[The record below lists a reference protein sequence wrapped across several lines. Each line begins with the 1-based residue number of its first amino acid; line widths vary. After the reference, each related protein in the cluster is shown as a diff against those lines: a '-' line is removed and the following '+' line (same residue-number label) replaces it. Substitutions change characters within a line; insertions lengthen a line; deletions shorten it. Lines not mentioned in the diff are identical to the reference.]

1 MSSFTDLYSV
11 KPFKTQWRVY
21 VKILKVWKQYLN
33 GVETLEMVVVDEKNQ
48 TMHVTLKKEFI
59 KKNENLLE
67 EGASRI
73 ITNFQVAHNGGKF
86 RTSPHVYKI
95 LFASTTSVKPTDE
108 MDPRILGFKFVKFS
122 DIHEGKMNPD
132 FLIDA
137 VGQIVSIGDVEIL
150 NVGKRQTKRLSM
162 EIRDTENVR
171 LNCVLWGQFAEN
183 LESVAQHANDAV
195 IVAVLRFGKLK
206 LYQGVW
212 SVGNCYNC
220 SMVITDPVFP
230 ESLAFKERLPKD
242 GLILTYT
249 HPNQL
254 TIVNSVSVRDDFF
267 LHSHR
272 RTISEIIAASEV
284 VKCVTMATIMSIDTE
299 FGWYYMSCGACS
311 KKVLPHDMD
320 YLKELYPGKTFKKK
334 LWQCKKCNEDVENV
348 YPSFMLTFRVMNNTG
363 ETKFLLFDQEAK
375 EVVNQTAAQLTQ
387 SVNEVQDP
395 DVLPLALSNICGKT
409 FLFKIAIASSNVVF
423 NSDSYKVISIITQS
437 DVVKEFSE
445 ISTPQSTPSIKIE
458 EKAHNA
464 LDEKIPLMIMD
475 DDDAEITPTSKRKSN
490 EKLEVI
496 KDTDEYS
503 AAKKKCKDEKAVQTN
518 PSTLPLKTVKTEKP

>member
-1 MSSFTDLYSV
+1 MSSFIDLYSV

-21 VKILKVWKQYLN
+21 VKILKVWKPYLN

-86 RTSPHVYKI
+86 RISPHVYKI
-95 LFASTTSVKPTDE
+95 LFASTTSVKPAE
-108 MDPRILGFKFVKFS
+108 AMDPRILGFKFVKFS

-137 VGQIVSIGDVEIL
+137 IGQIVSIGDVEIL

-162 EIRDTENVR
+162 EIRDTEDVR
-171 LNCVLWGQFAEN
+171 LNCVIWGQFAEN
-183 LESVAQHANDAV
+183 LESVAQHANDAM
-195 IVAVLRFGKLK
+195 IVAVLRFEKLK

-212 SVGNCYNC
+212 SVSNCYNC

-230 ESLAFKERLPKD
+230 ESLAFKERLSKY
-242 GLILTYT
+242 GLTLTYT

-267 LHSHR
+267 LHSPR

-284 VKCVTMATIMSIDTE
+284 VKCVTMATIMSIDTK
-299 FGWYYMSCGACS
+299 FGWYYMSCGACA
-311 KKVLPHDMD
+311 KK
-320 YLKELYPGKTFKKK
+320 
-334 LWQCKKCNEDVENV
+334 CKKCNEDVENV
-348 YPSFMLTFRVMNNTG
+348 YPSFMLTFRVMDNTG

-387 SVNEVQDP
+387 SVNEIQDP
-395 DVLPLALSNICGKT
+395 NVLPLALSNICGKT
-409 FLFKIAIASSNVVF
+409 FLFKIAIASSNIVF
-423 NSDSYKVISIITQS
+423 NSHTYKVISIITQS
-437 DVVKEFSE
+437 DVVKEFSK

-458 EKAHNA
+458 EKAHNT
-464 LDEKIPLMIMD
+464 LDGKVPLMIMD

-490 EKLEVI
+490 EKMEVI
-496 KDTDEYS
+496 KDIDEYS
-503 AAKKKCKDEKAVQTN
+503 AAKKKCKDEKTVETN
-518 PSTLPLKTVKTEKP
+518 PSTVPLKTVKTEKP

>member
-95 LFASTTSVKPTDE
+95 LFASTTSVKPAEE

-122 DIHEGKMNPD
+122 DESKMNPD

-137 VGQIVSIGDVEIL
+137 IGKIVSIGDVEIL

-162 EIRDTENVR
+162 EIRDTD
-171 LNCVLWGQFAEN
+171 
-183 LESVAQHANDAV
+183 VAQHANDAV

-242 GLILTYT
+242 GLTLTYT

-267 LHSHR
+267 LHSPR
-272 RTISEIIAASEV
+272 RTISEIIAASE
-284 VKCVTMATIMSIDTE
+284 
-299 FGWYYMSCGACS
+299 
-311 KKVLPHDMD
+311 VLPHDMD
-320 YLKELYPGKTFKKK
+320 YLKELYPRKIFKKQ

-348 YPSFMLTFRVMNNTG
+348 YPSFMLTFRVMDNTG

-387 SVNEVQDP
+387 SVNEIQDP

-423 NSDSYKVISIITQS
+423 NSDTYKVISIITQS

-464 LDEKIPLMIMD
+464 LDEKVSLMIMD
-475 DDDAEITPTSKRKSN
+475 DDDAEMPPTSKRKSN

-503 AAKKKCKDEKAVQTN
+503 AAKKKFKDEKTVQTN
-518 PSTLPLKTVKTEKP
+518 QSTLPLKTVKTEKP

>member
-73 ITNFQVAHNGGKF
+73 ITNFQVAHNGE
-86 RTSPHVYKI
+86 
-95 LFASTTSVKPTDE
+95 E

-137 VGQIVSIGDVEIL
+137 IGQIVSIGDMEIL

-162 EIRDTENVR
+162 EIRDTD
-171 LNCVLWGQFAEN
+171 
-183 LESVAQHANDAV
+183 VAQHANDAV

-242 GLILTYT
+242 SLTLTHT

-267 LHSHR
+267 LHSPR

-299 FGWYYMSCGACS
+299 FGWYYMSCGACA
-311 KKVLPHDMD
+311 KKI
-320 YLKELYPGKTFKKK
+320 
-334 LWQCKKCNEDVENV
+334 
-348 YPSFMLTFRVMNNTG
+348 
-363 ETKFLLFDQEAK
+363 
-375 EVVNQTAAQLTQ
+375 
-387 SVNEVQDP
+387 QDP
-395 DVLPLALSNICGKT
+395 NVLPLALSNICGKT
-409 FLFKIAIASSNVVF
+409 FLFKIAIASSNIVF
-423 NSDSYKVISIITQS
+423 NSDTYK
-437 DVVKEFSE
+437 
-445 ISTPQSTPSIKIE
+445 STPSIKIE
-458 EKAHNA
+458 EKAHNT
-464 LDEKIPLMIMD
+464 LDGKVPLMIMD
-475 DDDAEITPTSKRKSN
+475 DDDSEITPTSKRKTN
-490 EKLEVI
+490 EKMEVI

-503 AAKKKCKDEKAVQTN
+503 AAKKKCKDEKTVETN
-518 PSTLPLKTVKTEKP
+518 RSILTLKTVKTEKP

>member
-33 GVETLEMVVVDEKNQ
+33 GIKTLEMVVVDEKNQ

-95 LFASTTSVKPTDE
+95 LFASTTSVKPAEE

-137 VGQIVSIGDVEIL
+137 IGQIVSIGDVEIL

-242 GLILTYT
+242 GLTLTYT

-267 LHSHR
+267 LHSPR
-272 RTISEIIAASEV
+272 RTISEIIAASE
-284 VKCVTMATIMSIDTE
+284 
-299 FGWYYMSCGACS
+299 
-311 KKVLPHDMD
+311 VLPHDMD
-320 YLKELYPGKTFKKK
+320 YLKELYPGKTFKKQ

-348 YPSFMLTFRVMNNTG
+348 YPSFMLTFRVMDNTR

-387 SVNEVQDP
+387 SVNEIQDP
-395 DVLPLALSNICGKT
+395 DILPLTLSNICGKT

-423 NSDSYKVISIITQS
+423 NSDTYKVISIITQS

-464 LDEKIPLMIMD
+464 LDEKVPLMIMD

-503 AAKKKCKDEKAVQTN
+503 AAKKKCKDEKTVQTN
-518 PSTLPLKTVKTEKP
+518 QSTLPLKTVKTEKP

>member
-1 MSSFTDLYSV
+1 MISF
-11 KPFKTQWRVY
+11 
-21 VKILKVWKQYLN
+21 IL
-33 GVETLEMVVVDEKNQ
+33 
-48 TMHVTLKKEFI
+48 
-59 KKNENLLE
+59 
-67 EGASRI
+67 
-73 ITNFQVAHNGGKF
+73 
-86 RTSPHVYKI
+86 
-95 LFASTTSVKPTDE
+95 
-108 MDPRILGFKFVKFS
+108 
-122 DIHEGKMNPD
+122 
-132 FLIDA
+132 DA
-137 VGQIVSIGDVEIL
+137 IGQIVSIGDVKIL

-206 LYQGVW
+206 LYHGVW

-242 GLILTYT
+242 GLTLTYT

-267 LHSHR
+267 LHSPR
-272 RTISEIIAASEV
+272 RTISEIIAASEGIIYYV
-284 VKCVTMATIMSIDTE
+284 VKCVTMATIMSIDTD

-320 YLKELYPGKTFKKK
+320 YLKEL
-334 LWQCKKCNEDVENV
+334 
-348 YPSFMLTFRVMNNTG
+348 FMLTFRVMDNTG

-387 SVNEVQDP
+387 SVNEIQDP

-409 FLFKIAIASSNVVF
+409 FLFQIAIASSNV
-423 NSDSYKVISIITQS
+423 
-437 DVVKEFSE
+437 
-445 ISTPQSTPSIKIE
+445 
-458 EKAHNA
+458 
-464 LDEKIPLMIMD
+464 PLMIMD

-490 EKLEVI
+490 EKLKVI

-503 AAKKKCKDEKAVQTN
+503 AAKKKCKDEKTVQTN
-518 PSTLPLKTVKTEKP
+518 QSTLPLKTVKTEKP

>member
-73 ITNFQVAHNGGKF
+73 IKKFQMAHNGGKF

-95 LFASTTSVKPTDE
+95 LFASTLSVKPAEE

-137 VGQIVSIGDVEIL
+137 IGQIVSIGDVEIL

-162 EIRDTENVR
+162 EIRDTKNVR
-171 LNCVLWGQFAEN
+171 LNSVLWGQFAEN

-220 SMVITDPVFP
+220 SMVFTDPVFR
-230 ESLAFKERLPKD
+230 ESLAFKERLPND
-242 GLILTYT
+242 GLTLTYT

-267 LHSHR
+267 LHSPR
-272 RTISEIIAASEV
+272 RTISEIIAASEIIIYYV
-284 VKCVTMATIMSIDTE
+284 VKCVIMATIMSIDTE
-299 FGWYYMSCGACS
+299 FGWYYMSCGACA

-320 YLKELYPGKTFKKK
+320 YLKELYPRKTFKKQ
-334 LWQCKKCNEDVENV
+334 LWQCKKCNENVENV
-348 YPSFMLTFRVMNNTG
+348 YPSFMLTFRVMDNTG

-387 SVNEVQDP
+387 SVNEV
-395 DVLPLALSNICGKT
+395 
-409 FLFKIAIASSNVVF
+409 
-423 NSDSYKVISIITQS
+423 
-437 DVVKEFSE
+437 
-445 ISTPQSTPSIKIE
+445 
-458 EKAHNA
+458 
-464 LDEKIPLMIMD
+464 PLMIMD
-475 DDDAEITPTSKRKSN
+475 DDDSEITPASKRKSN
-490 EKLEVI
+490 EKMEVI
-496 KDTDEYS
+496 KDTDEFS
-503 AAKKKCKDEKAVQTN
+503 AAKKKCKDEKTVETN
-518 PSTLPLKTVKTEKP
+518 SSILPLKTVKTEKP

>member
-33 GVETLEMVVVDEKNQ
+33 GVETLEMVVVDEK
-48 TMHVTLKKEFI
+48 KEFI

-73 ITNFQVAHNGGKF
+73 ITNFLVAHNGGKF
-86 RTSPHVYKI
+86 RTRPHVYKI
-95 LFASTTSVKPTDE
+95 LFASTTSVKPAEE
-108 MDPRILGFKFVKFS
+108 MDPRILGFKFVKCS
-122 DIHEGKMNPD
+122 DIHEGKVNPD
-132 FLIDA
+132 FLI
-137 VGQIVSIGDVEIL
+137 GKFIL

-183 LESVAQHANDAV
+183 LETVAQHANDAV

-230 ESLAFKERLPKD
+230 ESLAFKER
-242 GLILTYT
+242 
-249 HPNQL
+249 
-254 TIVNSVSVRDDFF
+254 DDFF
-267 LHSHR
+267 LHSPR
-272 RTISEIIAASEV
+272 RTISKIIAASEV

-299 FGWYYMSCGACS
+299 FGWYYMSCEACS

-320 YLKELYPGKTFKKK
+320 YLKELYPGKTFKKQ

-348 YPSFMLTFRVMNNTG
+348 YPSFMLTFRVMDNTG

-387 SVNEVQDP
+387 SVNEIQDP
-395 DVLPLALSNICGKT
+395 DVLPLALSNICG
-409 FLFKIAIASSNVVF
+409 SNIVF
-423 NSDSYKVISIITQS
+423 NSDTLKVINITTQRYL
-437 DVVKEFSE
+437 VKEFSE
-445 ISTPQSTPSIKIE
+445 SLLLSTPSIKIE
-458 EKAHNA
+458 EKAHNT
-464 LDEKIPLMIMD
+464 LDGKVYLCILFSYIHVPLMIMD
-475 DDDAEITPTSKRKSN
+475 DDDSEITPTSKRKSN
-490 EKLEVI
+490 EKMEVI

-503 AAKKKCKDEKAVQTN
+503 AAKKKCKDEKTVETN
-518 PSTLPLKTVKTEKP
+518 PSILPLKTVKTEKP

>member
-33 GVETLEMVVVDEKNQ
+33 GIKTLEMVVVDEKNQ

-95 LFASTTSVKPTDE
+95 LFASTTSVKPAEE

-137 VGQIVSIGDVEIL
+137 IGQIVSIGDVEIL

-242 GLILTYT
+242 GLTLTYT

-267 LHSHR
+267 LHSPR

-284 VKCVTMATIMSIDTE
+284 IIYYVSCQMCYNMATIMSIDTE

-320 YLKELYPGKTFKKK
+320 YLKELYPGKTFKKQ

-348 YPSFMLTFRVMNNTG
+348 YPSFMLTFRVMDNTR

-387 SVNEVQDP
+387 SVNEIQDP
-395 DVLPLALSNICGKT
+395 DILPLTLSNICGKT

-423 NSDSYKVISIITQS
+423 NSDTYKVISIITQS

-445 ISTPQSTPSIKIE
+445 ISTPQV
-458 EKAHNA
+458 
-464 LDEKIPLMIMD
+464 PLMIMD

-503 AAKKKCKDEKAVQTN
+503 AAKKKCKDEKTVQTN
-518 PSTLPLKTVKTEKP
+518 QSTLPLKTVKTEKP

>member
-73 ITNFQVAHNGGKF
+73 IKKFQMAHNGGKF

-95 LFASTTSVKPTDE
+95 LFASTLSVKPAEE

-137 VGQIVSIGDVEIL
+137 IGQIVSIGDVEIL

-162 EIRDTENVR
+162 EIRDTKNVR
-171 LNCVLWGQFAEN
+171 LNSVLWGQFAEN

-220 SMVITDPVFP
+220 SMVFTDPVFR
-230 ESLAFKERLPKD
+230 ESLAFKERLPND
-242 GLILTYT
+242 GLTLTYT

-254 TIVNSVSVRDDFF
+254 TIVNSVSV
-267 LHSHR
+267 
-272 RTISEIIAASEV
+272 
-284 VKCVTMATIMSIDTE
+284 VKCVIMATIMSIDTE
-299 FGWYYMSCGACS
+299 FGWYYMSCGACA

-320 YLKELYPGKTFKKK
+320 YLKELYPRKTFKKQ
-334 LWQCKKCNEDVENV
+334 LWQCKKCNENVENV
-348 YPSFMLTFRVMNNTG
+348 YPSFMLTFRVMDNTG

-387 SVNEVQDP
+387 SVNE
-395 DVLPLALSNICGKT
+395 
-409 FLFKIAIASSNVVF
+409 
-423 NSDSYKVISIITQS
+423 
-437 DVVKEFSE
+437 
-445 ISTPQSTPSIKIE
+445 STPSIKIE
-458 EKAHNA
+458 EKAHNT
-464 LDEKIPLMIMD
+464 LDGQVPLMIMD
-475 DDDAEITPTSKRKSN
+475 DDDSEITPASKRKSN
-490 EKLEVI
+490 EKMEVI
-496 KDTDEYS
+496 KDTDEFS
-503 AAKKKCKDEKAVQTN
+503 AAKKKCKDEKTVETN
-518 PSTLPLKTVKTEKP
+518 SSILPLKTVKTEKP

>member
-48 TMHVTLKKEFI
+48 TMHVTLKEEFI

-95 LFASTTSVKPTDE
+95 LFASTTSVKPAEE

-132 FLIDA
+132 FLI
-137 VGQIVSIGDVEIL
+137 
-150 NVGKRQTKRLSM
+150 GK
-162 EIRDTENVR
+162 NVR
-171 LNCVLWGQFAEN
+171 LNVLWGQFAEN

-242 GLILTYT
+242 GLTLTYT

-267 LHSHR
+267 LHSPR

-284 VKCVTMATIMSIDTE
+284 IIYYVSSI
-299 FGWYYMSCGACS
+299 F
-311 KKVLPHDMD
+311 
-320 YLKELYPGKTFKKK
+320 
-334 LWQCKKCNEDVENV
+334 
-348 YPSFMLTFRVMNNTG
+348 
-363 ETKFLLFDQEAK
+363 
-375 EVVNQTAAQLTQ
+375 
-387 SVNEVQDP
+387 
-395 DVLPLALSNICGKT
+395 
-409 FLFKIAIASSNVVF
+409 
-423 NSDSYKVISIITQS
+423 ITY
-437 DVVKEFSE
+437 
-445 ISTPQSTPSIKIE
+445 I
-458 EKAHNA
+458 
-464 LDEKIPLMIMD
+464 
-475 DDDAEITPTSKRKSN
+475 
-490 EKLEVI
+490 
-496 KDTDEYS
+496 
-503 AAKKKCKDEKAVQTN
+503 
-518 PSTLPLKTVKTEKP
+518 

>member
-67 EGASRI
+67 ESASRI

-95 LFASTTSVKPTDE
+95 LFASTTSVKPAEE

-137 VGQIVSIGDVEIL
+137 IGQIVSIGDVEIL
-150 NVGKRQTKRLSM
+150 NVGKRQTKMLTM
-162 EIRDTENVR
+162 EIRDTY
-171 LNCVLWGQFAEN
+171 
-183 LESVAQHANDAV
+183 VAQHANDAV
-195 IVAVLRFGKLK
+195 IIAVLRFGKLK

-220 SMVITDPVFP
+220 SMVITDPVFL

-242 GLILTYT
+242 GLTLTYT

-267 LHSHR
+267 LHSPR

-284 VKCVTMATIMSIDTE
+284 
-299 FGWYYMSCGACS
+299 
-311 KKVLPHDMD
+311 
-320 YLKELYPGKTFKKK
+320 
-334 LWQCKKCNEDVENV
+334 
-348 YPSFMLTFRVMNNTG
+348 
-363 ETKFLLFDQEAK
+363 
-375 EVVNQTAAQLTQ
+375 
-387 SVNEVQDP
+387 
-395 DVLPLALSNICGKT
+395 
-409 FLFKIAIASSNVVF
+409 
-423 NSDSYKVISIITQS
+423 
-437 DVVKEFSE
+437 
-445 ISTPQSTPSIKIE
+445 
-458 EKAHNA
+458 
-464 LDEKIPLMIMD
+464 PLMIMD

-496 KDTDEYS
+496 KDTNEYS
-503 AAKKKCKDEKAVQTN
+503 AAKKKCKDEKTVQTN

>member
-11 KPFKTQWRVY
+11 KPFKTQWRVH

-73 ITNFQVAHNGGKF
+73 ITNFQVAHNGSKF
-86 RTSPHVYKI
+86 KTSPHVYKI
-95 LFASTTSVKPTDE
+95 FFASTTSVKPAEE

-132 FLIDA
+132 FLID
-137 VGQIVSIGDVEIL
+137 VIGQIVSIGDVEIL

-230 ESLAFKERLPKD
+230 ESLAFKER
-242 GLILTYT
+242 
-249 HPNQL
+249 
-254 TIVNSVSVRDDFF
+254 
-267 LHSHR
+267 
-272 RTISEIIAASEV
+272 
-284 VKCVTMATIMSIDTE
+284 
-299 FGWYYMSCGACS
+299 
-311 KKVLPHDMD
+311 
-320 YLKELYPGKTFKKK
+320 
-334 LWQCKKCNEDVENV
+334 
-348 YPSFMLTFRVMNNTG
+348 
-363 ETKFLLFDQEAK
+363 
-375 EVVNQTAAQLTQ
+375 
-387 SVNEVQDP
+387 
-395 DVLPLALSNICGKT
+395 
-409 FLFKIAIASSNVVF
+409 
-423 NSDSYKVISIITQS
+423 
-437 DVVKEFSE
+437 
-445 ISTPQSTPSIKIE
+445 
-458 EKAHNA
+458 
-464 LDEKIPLMIMD
+464 
-475 DDDAEITPTSKRKSN
+475 
-490 EKLEVI
+490 
-496 KDTDEYS
+496 
-503 AAKKKCKDEKAVQTN
+503 
-518 PSTLPLKTVKTEKP
+518 